1 MNNPFILQKIIMTI
15 NMLEHVFYEYHEPC
29 EARLS
34 PVWPENQG
42 RCPRRAGFFLTTKA
56 NVITEIKQTTKSRI
70 L

>member
-34 PVWPENQG
+34 QCG
-42 RCPRRAGFFLTTKA
+42 LKIRADAHEELA
-56 NVITEIKQTTKSRI
+56 SSRQR
-70 L
+70 LYRDKTNN